1 MENITVK
8 KHLVIAL
15 IFAILI
21 LIYSFK
27 SKHKRKLLINLF
39 LGTYIVIIAYII
51 FYDIYLQYYLN
62 SFDIDKNG
70 FFNGDEITI
79 EQKKAMQ
86 KLSSD
91 TGRNFSFKTTTLY
104 RLFSFFSCNRKTR
117 NFHLFHL
124 NSRDNRPLVVFC
136 VG

>member
-70 FFNGDEITI
+70 FFNGDEITT
-79 EQKKAMQ
+79 EQKKAVQ

-91 TGRNFSFKTTTLY
+91 TGRNFSFITGLFYSAILSGILY
-104 RLFSFFSCNRKTR
+104 K
-117 NFHLFHL
+117 
-124 NSRDNRPLVVFC
+124 LV
-136 VG
+136 GITKKPNG

>member
-1 MENITVK
+1 MENITIK

-21 LIYSFK
+21 LIFSFK

-62 SFDIDKNG
+62 SFDIDING
-70 FFNGDEITI
+70 FFIGDEITI
-79 EQKKAMQ
+79 EQKNAMQ

-91 TGRNFSFKTTTLY
+91 TGRNFSFITGLFYSAILSGILY
-104 RLFSFFSCNRKTR
+104 K
-117 NFHLFHL
+117 
-124 NSRDNRPLVVFC
+124 LV
-136 VG
+136 GITKKPNG

>member
-39 LGTYIVIIAYII
+39 LGTYIVIIAYVILH
-51 FYDIYLQYYLN
+51 DIYLQ
-62 SFDIDKNG
+62 F
-70 FFNGDEITI
+70 
-79 EQKKAMQ
+79 
-86 KLSSD
+86 
-91 TGRNFSFKTTTLY
+91 
-104 RLFSFFSCNRKTR
+104 
-117 NFHLFHL
+117 
-124 NSRDNRPLVVFC
+124 
-136 VG
+136 

>member
-91 TGRNFSFKTTTLY
+91 TGRNFFFFFGLFYSAILSGILY
-104 RLFSFFSCNRKTR
+104 K
-117 NFHLFHL
+117 
-124 NSRDNRPLVVFC
+124 LV
-136 VG
+136 GITKKPNG

>member
-79 EQKKAMQ
+79 KQKKAMQ

-91 TGRNFSFKTTTLY
+91 TERNFSFITGLFYSAILSGILY
-104 RLFSFFSCNRKTR
+104 K
-117 NFHLFHL
+117 
-124 NSRDNRPLVVFC
+124 LV
-136 VG
+136 GITKKPNG

>member
-39 LGTYIVIIAYII
+39 LGTYILIIAYVIL
-51 FYDIYLQYYLN
+51 YDIYLQNNLN
-62 SFDIDKNG
+62 SFDIDNNG
-70 FFNGDEITI
+70 FFSGSEITI

-91 TGRNFSFKTTTLY
+91 TGRNFSFITG
-104 RLFSFFSCNRKTR
+104 LFYSAILSGLIYKLIGITKKPN
-117 NFHLFHL
+117 
-124 NSRDNRPLVVFC
+124 
-136 VG
+136 G

>member
-21 LIYSFK
+21 LIFSFK

-91 TGRNFSFKTTTLY
+91 TERNFSFITGLFYSAILSGILY
-104 RLFSFFSCNRKTR
+104 K
-117 NFHLFHL
+117 
-124 NSRDNRPLVVFC
+124 LV
-136 VG
+136 GITKKPNG

>member
-27 SKHKRKLLINLF
+27 SKHKRILLINLF

-62 SFDIDKNG
+62 SFDIDKNV

-91 TGRNFSFKTTTLY
+91 TERNFSFITG
-104 RLFSFFSCNRKTR
+104 LFYSAILSGIIYKLIGITKKPN
-117 NFHLFHL
+117 
-124 NSRDNRPLVVFC
+124 
-136 VG
+136 G

>member
-21 LIYSFK
+21 LIFSFK

-39 LGTYIVIIAYII
+39 LGTYILIIAYVIL
-51 FYDIYLQYYLN
+51 YDIYLQNNLN
-62 SFDIDKNG
+62 SFDIDNNG
-70 FFNGDEITI
+70 FFSGSEITI

-91 TGRNFSFKTTTLY
+91 TGRNFSFIIG
-104 RLFSFFSCNRKTR
+104 LFYSAILSGLIYKLIGITKKPN
-117 NFHLFHL
+117 
-124 NSRDNRPLVVFC
+124 
-136 VG
+136 G

>member
-21 LIYSFK
+21 LIFSFK
-27 SKHKRKLLINLF
+27 FKHKRKLLINLF
-39 LGTYIVIIAYII
+39 LGTYILIIAYVIL
-51 FYDIYLQYYLN
+51 YDIHLQYNLN

-70 FFNGDEITI
+70 FFSGSEITI

-91 TGRNFSFKTTTLY
+91 TGRNFSFITGLFYSGILSLIKYKTNFK
-104 RLFSFFSCNRKTR
+104 FSNKTQI
-117 NFHLFHL
+117 
-124 NSRDNRPLVVFC
+124 S
-136 VG
+136 

>member
-21 LIYSFK
+21 LIFSFK

-70 FFNGDEITI
+70 FFNGDEITT
-79 EQKKAMQ
+79 EQKKAVQ

-91 TGRNFSFKTTTLY
+91 TGRNFSFITGLFYSAILSGILY
-104 RLFSFFSCNRKTR
+104 K
-117 NFHLFHL
+117 
-124 NSRDNRPLVVFC
+124 LV
-136 VG
+136 GITKKPNG

>member
-39 LGTYIVIIAYII
+39 LGTYIVIIAYVI

-70 FFNGDEITI
+70 FFNGDEITT
-79 EQKKAMQ
+79 EQKKAVQ

-91 TGRNFSFKTTTLY
+91 TGRNFSFITGLFYSAILSGILY
-104 RLFSFFSCNRKTR
+104 K
-117 NFHLFHL
+117 
-124 NSRDNRPLVVFC
+124 LV
-136 VG
+136 GITKKPNG

>member
-15 IFAILI
+15 IFAILF
-21 LIYSFK
+21 LIFSFK
-27 SKHKRKLLINLF
+27 FKHKRKLLINLF
-39 LGTYIVIIAYII
+39 LGTYILIIAYVIL
-51 FYDIYLQYYLN
+51 YDIYLQNNLN

-70 FFNGDEITI
+70 FFSGNEITI

-91 TGRNFSFKTTTLY
+91 TGRNFSFIIG
-104 RLFSFFSCNRKTR
+104 LFYSAILSGIIYKSIGITKKP
-117 NFHLFHL
+117 
-124 NSRDNRPLVVFC
+124 NS
-136 VG
+136 

>member
-15 IFAILI
+15 IFAILF
-21 LIYSFK
+21 LIFSFK
-27 SKHKRKLLINLF
+27 YKYKRKLLINLF
-39 LGTYIVIIAYII
+39 LGIYILIIAYVIL
-51 FYDIYLQYYLN
+51 YDIYLQNNLN

-70 FFNGDEITI
+70 FFSGCEITI

-91 TGRNFSFKTTTLY
+91 TGRNFSFITG
-104 RLFSFFSCNRKTR
+104 LFYSAILSGIIYKFIGITKKPN
-117 NFHLFHL
+117 
-124 NSRDNRPLVVFC
+124 
-136 VG
+136 G

>member
-15 IFAILI
+15 IFAILF
-21 LIYSFK
+21 LIFSFK
-27 SKHKRKLLINLF
+27 YKYKRKLLINLF
-39 LGTYIVIIAYII
+39 LGIYILIIAYVIL
-51 FYDIYLQYYLN
+51 YDIYLQNNLN

-70 FFNGDEITI
+70 FFSGSEITI

-91 TGRNFSFKTTTLY
+91 TGRNFSFITG
-104 RLFSFFSCNRKTR
+104 LFYSAILSGIIYKFIGITKKPN
-117 NFHLFHL
+117 
-124 NSRDNRPLVVFC
+124 
-136 VG
+136 G

>member
-21 LIYSFK
+21 LIFSFK

-39 LGTYIVIIAYII
+39 LGTYILIIAYVIL
-51 FYDIYLQYYLN
+51 YDIYLQNNLN
-62 SFDIDKNG
+62 SFDIDNNG
-70 FFNGDEITI
+70 FFSGSEITI

-91 TGRNFSFKTTTLY
+91 TGRNFSFITGLFYSAILSGILY
-104 RLFSFFSCNRKTR
+104 K
-117 NFHLFHL
+117 
-124 NSRDNRPLVVFC
+124 LV
-136 VG
+136 GITKKPNG

>member
-39 LGTYIVIIAYII
+39 LGTYILIIAYVIL
-51 FYDIYLQYYLN
+51 YDIYLQNNLN
-62 SFDIDKNG
+62 SFDIDNNG
-70 FFNGDEITI
+70 FFSGSEITI

-91 TGRNFSFKTTTLY
+91 TGRNFSFITGLFYSAILSGILY
-104 RLFSFFSCNRKTR
+104 K
-117 NFHLFHL
+117 
-124 NSRDNRPLVVFC
+124 LV
-136 VG
+136 GITKKPNG

>member
-70 FFNGDEITI
+70 FFNGYEITI

-91 TGRNFSFKTTTLY
+91 TGRNFSFITG
-104 RLFSFFSCNRKTR
+104 LFYSAILSGIIYKFIGITKKPN
-117 NFHLFHL
+117 
-124 NSRDNRPLVVFC
+124 
-136 VG
+136 G

>member
-15 IFAILI
+15 IFAILF
-21 LIYSFK
+21 LIFSFK
-27 SKHKRKLLINLF
+27 YKYKRKLLINLF
-39 LGTYIVIIAYII
+39 LGIYILIIAYVIL
-51 FYDIYLQYYLN
+51 YDIYLQNNLN

-70 FFNGDEITI
+70 FFSGSEITI

-91 TGRNFSFKTTTLY
+91 TGRNFSFITG
-104 RLFSFFSCNRKTR
+104 LFYSAILSGIIYKFIGITKK
-117 NFHLFHL
+117 
-124 NSRDNRPLVVFC
+124 PK
-136 VG
+136 G

>member
-21 LIYSFK
+21 LIFSFK

-39 LGTYIVIIAYII
+39 LGTYIVIIAYVI

-70 FFNGDEITI
+70 FFNGDEITT
-79 EQKKAMQ
+79 EQKKAVQ

-91 TGRNFSFKTTTLY
+91 TGRNFSFITGLFYSAILSGILY
-104 RLFSFFSCNRKTR
+104 KLIGITKKPN
-117 NFHLFHL
+117 
-124 NSRDNRPLVVFC
+124 
-136 VG
+136 G

>member
-21 LIYSFK
+21 LIFSFK

-39 LGTYIVIIAYII
+39 LVTYIVIIAYVI

-91 TGRNFSFKTTTLY
+91 TERNFSFITGLFYSAILSGILY
-104 RLFSFFSCNRKTR
+104 K
-117 NFHLFHL
+117 
-124 NSRDNRPLVVFC
+124 LV
-136 VG
+136 GITKKPNG

>member
-39 LGTYIVIIAYII
+39 LGTYIVIIAYVI

-70 FFNGDEITI
+70 FFNGDEITT
-79 EQKKAMQ
+79 EQKKAVQ

-91 TGRNFSFKTTTLY
+91 TGRNFSFITG
-104 RLFSFFSCNRKTR
+104 LFY
-117 NFHLFHL
+117 LFNYL
-124 NSRDNRPLVVFC
+124 NNKIEKLKSEETVDEKIKML
-136 VG
+136 

>member
-21 LIYSFK
+21 LIFSFK

-39 LGTYIVIIAYII
+39 LGTYIVIIAYVI

-91 TGRNFSFKTTTLY
+91 TERNFSFITGLFYSAILSGILY
-104 RLFSFFSCNRKTR
+104 K
-117 NFHLFHL
+117 
-124 NSRDNRPLVVFC
+124 LV
-136 VG
+136 GITKKPNG

>member
-91 TGRNFSFKTTTLY
+91 TERNFSFITGLFYSAILSGILY
-104 RLFSFFSCNRKTR
+104 K
-117 NFHLFHL
+117 
-124 NSRDNRPLVVFC
+124 LV
-136 VG
+136 GITKKPNG

>member
-62 SFDIDKNG
+62 NFDIDKNG
-70 FFNGDEITI
+70 FFNGDEITT

-91 TGRNFSFKTTTLY
+91 TGRNFSFITGLFYSAILSGILY
-104 RLFSFFSCNRKTR
+104 K
-117 NFHLFHL
+117 
-124 NSRDNRPLVVFC
+124 LV
-136 VG
+136 GITKKPNG

>member
-39 LGTYIVIIAYII
+39 LGTYILIIAYVIL
-51 FYDIYLQYYLN
+51 YDIYLQNNLN
-62 SFDIDKNG
+62 SFDIDNNG
-70 FFNGDEITI
+70 FFSGSEITI

-91 TGRNFSFKTTTLY
+91 TGRNFSFITG
-104 RLFSFFSCNRKTR
+104 LFYSAILSGIIYKFIGITKKPN
-117 NFHLFHL
+117 
-124 NSRDNRPLVVFC
+124 
-136 VG
+136 G

>member
-21 LIYSFK
+21 LIFSFK

-39 LGTYIVIIAYII
+39 LGTYILIIAYVIL
-51 FYDIYLQYYLN
+51 YDIYLQNNLN
-62 SFDIDKNG
+62 SFDIDNNG
-70 FFNGDEITI
+70 FFSGSEITI

-91 TGRNFSFKTTTLY
+91 TGRNFSFITG
-104 RLFSFFSCNRKTR
+104 LFYSAILSGLIYKLIGITKKPN
-117 NFHLFHL
+117 
-124 NSRDNRPLVVFC
+124 
-136 VG
+136 G